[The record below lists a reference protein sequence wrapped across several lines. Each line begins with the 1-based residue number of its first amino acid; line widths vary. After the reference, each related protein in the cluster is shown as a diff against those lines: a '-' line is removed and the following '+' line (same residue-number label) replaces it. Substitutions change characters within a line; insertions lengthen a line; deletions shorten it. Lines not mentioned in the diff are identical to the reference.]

1 MGYRHYLYKIDKK
14 IVKDIQG
21 KTFDE
26 LWDKYT
32 SEEEKAFQE
41 MMMEKYGKEE
51 KHLDIDFFK
60 QEQIFEFGK
69 LYWDDTAERIYA
81 TGKPLFENKEIQ
93 EYFADYQPYIVTKEA
108 LKIAIEIYEQKIIN
122 YYKGLFEKDE
132 KLCEPFF
139 RIPFDKID
147 KSIQEKCV
155 EHCRNQ
161 LSEWLRGFAINKSEK
176 DEKLT
181 NSWQYEYE
189 IFELLRLY
197 KTFDFKKYDL
207 LFYGW

>member
-1 MGYRHYLYKIDKK
+1 MGYRHYLYKIDKE

-41 MMMEKYGKEE
+41 MMRERHGEEKY
-51 KHLDIDFFK
+51 LDIDFFK

-69 LYWDDTAERIYA
+69 LYFEDTAERIYE
-81 TGKPLFENKEIQ
+81 TGRPLFDNKDIQ

-197 KTFDFKKYDL
+197 KTFDFNKYDL